1 MKKISKF
8 FIIASAKFKKL
19 SSFFKYSVSIVCTFG
34 LMAAFSGLPLSAI
47 VIDGQEYEEVTITQQ
62 DLLNMFNN
70 GDLSVSFAMGTT
82 SSSYINAGT
91 FYNMQNHTYQNPSIS
106 SSSSYLI
113 NSTEFNATAVTQSGV
128 LLYSRYTYISYPT
141 YSSIL
146 LFNFDIDFLFDGY
159 IDNQSFYFVN
169 FLSGAPTTVQSSVSG
184 SYQGNRTYYSSG
196 TSSYSVITW
205 DSFPAL
211 QIYYNIYNWLPNN
224 LTLDTIETQLCPVT
238 RTVSGYTDL
247 QRIDSL
253 NFELFYNNSL
263 QNITYY
269 APVAILLQSGF
280 SIYLPPNEV
289 DLVLEYLD
297 LIASDTPS
305 AGQQQR
311 INQLRQS
318 FNSVQSNMNSVVDDL
333 HVEMPSDLPD
343 VSGLPEEVVEGLES
357 VSEYVVSPILNNPT
371 ITIILSS
378 VFIFT
383 VIKLLLFGSG
393 PS

>member
-1 MKKISKF
+1 MKKILRF
-8 FIIASAKFKKL
+8 FTIVLAKSKKL
-19 SSFFKYSVSIVCTFG
+19 SSFFKYSVSFFCTFG
-34 LMAAFSGLPLSAI
+34 LMAALFGLPSSAI
-47 VIDGQEYEEVTITQQ
+47 VFDGQEYEEVTITQQ

-70 GDLSVSFAMGTT
+70 GDLSVSFSMGTS

-91 FYNMQNHTYQNPSIS
+91 FYNLQNHTYQNPSIS
-106 SSSSYLI
+106 SSSSYDI
-113 NSTEFNATAVTQSGV
+113 NFSEFNATAVTQTGV

-141 YSSIL
+141 NSSIL

-211 QIYYNIYNWLPNN
+211 QTYYNIYNWLPNN

-238 RTVSGYTDL
+238 RIVSGYTDL
-247 QRIDSL
+247 RRIDSL
-253 NFELFYNNSL
+253 NFELYYSNSL

-280 SIYLPPNEV
+280 TLYLPPDDA
-289 DLVLEYLD
+289 DLVVEYLD

-311 INQLRQS
+311 INQLRNTFSASRDKMETIVDS
-318 FNSVQSNMNSVVDDL
+318 FSVP
-333 HVEMPSDLPD
+333 MPEKPSITA
-343 VSGLPEEVVEGLES
+343 LPEEVTDSLPQAQAILS
-357 VSEYVVSPILNNPT
+357 NLFNLPFVVIL
-371 ITIILSS
+371 LSS

-383 VIKLLLFGSG
+383 FLKLLLFGSG
-393 PS
+393 PH